1 MKWKKAEKMSDF
13 KVSKNVAQE
22 ILVEF
27 ACSVCEDVPG
37 PVGVQ
42 KNRYACTNGE

>member
-1 MKWKKAEKMSDF
+1 MSDI
-13 KVSKNVAQE
+13 KLTKEAAQK
-22 ILVEF
+22 ILAEF

-42 KNRYACTNGE
+42 KYRYACSNG